1 MPPPID
7 LAVFDETRHS
17 PPFLGLQ
24 RALPG
29 RPLRDYC
36 VPVNPYFPTAAMFRV
51 FRDRLE
57 EVLKYYPASNAELGR
72 VLGEALGLDPET
84 VVLANGS
91 TELLTWIDIL
101 LVHPSLATPVPTFG
115 RWTDHPLELGKE
127 LHAYP
132 LQAHDHFHLDAAD
145 LVRFVR
151 ARQVRAVALC
161 NPNNPTGALQSR
173 DEALSLLDALADLDV
188 VVIDESFLDFAEEQ
202 GVPTVSAEAAR
213 RDNVIVLKS
222 LGKNLGLHGV
232 RAGYAVANRRLAATL
247 RRALP
252 HWNVNGIAELRIRE
266 FPGRRAEYEV
276 SRRRVIQDR
285 VYLEGRL
292 RSVAGLTVYPSRA
305 NFVYVRV
312 PSEIDGTELRNG
324 LLTEHGML
332 VRECGNK
339 LGSDRNHFRIAAR
352 PRDQV
357 DQLIEALRAVL
368 SVGRHRPAV

>member
-1 MPPPID
+1 MLRPNN
-7 LAVFDETRHS
+7 LAAFDQTRHS
-17 PPFLGLQ
+17 PPFLCLQ

-29 RPLRDYC
+29 RQLRDYC

-57 EVLKYYPASNAELGR
+57 EVLKYYPASNAEVGR
-72 VLGEALGLDPET
+72 VLAEGLGLDPET

-91 TELLTWIDIL
+91 TELLTWIDVL
-101 LVHPSLATPVPTFG
+101 LVRPSLATPVPTFG

-127 LHAYP
+127 LHAYA
-132 LQAHDHFHLDAAD
+132 LRADDDFHLDVAD
-145 LVRFVR
+145 FVRFVR
-151 ARQVRAVALC
+151 ARQVRAIALC

-173 DEALSLLDALADLDV
+173 DEVLFLFDALADLDV
-188 VVIDESFLDFAEEQ
+188 VVIDESFLDFADEQ
-202 GVPTVSAEAAR
+202 GVATVSTEAAR

-222 LGKNLGLHGV
+222 LGKNFGLHGV
-232 RAGYAVANRRLAATL
+232 RAGYAVANPRLAATL
-247 RRALP
+247 RLALP
-252 HWNVNGIAELRIRE
+252 HWNVNGLAELLIRE
-266 FPGRRAEYEV
+266 VPRHLAEYEV

-292 RSVAGLTVYPSRA
+292 GSVAGLTVYPSRA
-305 NFVYVRV
+305 NFVYLRV
-312 PSEIDGTELRNG
+312 PAEIDGTELRNG

-339 LGSDRNHFRIAAR
+339 VGSDRNHFRVAAR

-357 DQLIEALRAVL
+357 DQLIDAMTAVL
-368 SVGRHRPAV
+368 SPGRLRPAF